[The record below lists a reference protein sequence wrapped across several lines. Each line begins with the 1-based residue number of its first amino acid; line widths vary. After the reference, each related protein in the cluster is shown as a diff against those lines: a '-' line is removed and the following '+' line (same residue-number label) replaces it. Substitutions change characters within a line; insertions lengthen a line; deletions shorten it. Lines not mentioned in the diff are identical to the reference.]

1 MGPRF
6 DISRRLKEL
15 PPYLFVEMDR
25 AKKEAV
31 EKGRDVI
38 DLGVGDPDQPTP
50 RFIIDAFHRATLD
63 AKTHAY
69 PSNKG
74 LPELRIAI
82 AKWYKL
88 RFGVELNPDNEILP
102 LIGSKEGIAHMPLAF
117 INSHDAVL
125 VPEPCY
131 PPYKSGV
138 IFAGGEVAIMPLL
151 EKNNFL
157 PDLGAVKSSLLSRT
171 KLMFL
176 NYPNNPTAATAEPK
190 FFSEVVRFAEKNN
203 IIVCHDAAYSEVS
216 FDGYKPTSFLA
227 AEGAREVGIEF
238 HSLSKTFNMTGWRI
252 GFACG
257 NAHLI
262 EGLAKIKSNIDSGI
276 FNAVQ
281 MAGVEALKKARV
293 ISEKNSRLYQKRRDV
308 LVSGLRKLGWNV
320 PKPKASFYVW
330 APVLKRYTSVTMAR
344 ELLERA
350 DLVVTPGNGFGQNG
364 EGYVR
369 MSLTVDES
377 RLAEAVRRISK
388 VIN

>member
-82 AKWYKL
+82 AQWYKS
-88 RFGVELNPDNEILP
+88 RFGVELNPDDEILP

-117 INSHDAVL
+117 INPHDAVL

-138 IFAGGEVAIMPLL
+138 IFAGGEVFIMPLL
-151 EKNNFL
+151 GRNNFL

-203 IIVCHDAAYSEVS
+203 IIVCHDAAYSEIS

-227 AEGAREVGIEF
+227 VDRAREVGIEF

-293 ISEKNSRLYQKRRDV
+293 ISAKNSRFYQKRRDV
-308 LVSGLRKLGWNV
+308 LVNGLRKLGWNV

-350 DLVVTPGNGFGQNG
+350 DLVVTPGNGFGQSG

-377 RLAEAVRRISK
+377 RLAEAVKRIGK
-388 VIN
+388 VIS